1 VKAASDWLVNRWWV
15 LLVVAAVVVVA
26 VRVVLGTPRGK
37 LAWHRA
43 VLRIPIVGEL
53 VRRQAIVR
61 MCVVLSTLLRSGMV
75 FVRSLQ
81 IARRTTTNLVL
92 AGALEQC
99 ERAVQA
105 GREIAESLERTGA
118 FPPVVVQVFAVG
130 QQSGRLEEMLDRLAA
145 DYDRQVQTAA
155 QRLTAVLEPLL
166 ILALVVLV
174 GFIGLATVL
183 PLLEAAD
190 VM

>member
-1 VKAASDWLVNRWWV
+1 
-15 LLVVAAVVVVA
+15 
-26 VRVVLGTPRGK
+26 
-37 LAWHRA
+37 
-43 VLRIPIVGEL
+43 
-53 VRRQAIVR
+53 
-61 MCVVLSTLLRSGMV
+61 MV

-92 AGALEQC
+92 VGALEQC

-166 ILALVVLV
+166 ILALVCLV